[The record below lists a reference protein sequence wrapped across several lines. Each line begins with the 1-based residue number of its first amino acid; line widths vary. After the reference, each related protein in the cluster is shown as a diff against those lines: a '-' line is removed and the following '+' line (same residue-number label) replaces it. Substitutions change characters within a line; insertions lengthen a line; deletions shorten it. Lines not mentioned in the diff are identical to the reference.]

1 MANPNIV
8 NVSSIYF
15 QNAGISVQ
23 SAAEAIITVDADKV
37 VKINSVYVCNT
48 EATDETFTIAF
59 TGIGTTGVGT
69 TITDGSGGNA
79 LTTPNITSSTSIP
92 ANTTVQIIDNPIYM
106 MEGDVMTA
114 GGGTSNDDLEMF
126 VSWEIFDDA

>member
-15 QNAGISVQ
+15 QNAGIAVQ

-69 TITDGSGGNA
+69 TITDGSGTNA
-79 LTTPNITSSTSIP
+79 LATPNITTSVSIP